1 MTTAAPV
8 NIETTLN
15 PSNKNKPPQKGK
27 GRAVLGAG
35 NGFTPEPSLEP
46 DHARNEADLIR
57 KQAEGFISSIEE
69 VSEKPQ
75 EIEHVDNPTPSI
87 EIPEDAHE
95 ASTTRSQP
103 PEDEEDHDDH
113 GKQKKTTNIQDMLNY
128 KSDDYHG
135 ILGIGDNYD
144 TPMLELSAIETAV
157 WDRGTDLHPKYNQSE
172 GAGQA
177 FKMVC
182 DAGRALGCSESLLE
196 DVNNWE
202 GMGESDDED
211 GGGMDGLEREVPWPT
226 EFVENIYQEAT
237 EYINYLQAFPRLASI
252 HKKIKTFND
261 RIRAQ
266 NREDGK
272 DLNQWVID
280 YKSLADYYTEADS
293 VIPEYEKDKTNQ
305 ELIDKAMAFRSR
317 VDAFL
322 TKNHYPNWEV
332 TNANRQLRNRPK
344 MSKETPS
351 ASASSSAQAPQPPV
365 SATSTVQVP
374 KPQGSVPSP
383 QITTPTTVSTT
394 GTGQSIG
401 ATILKKKSSIAPQS
415 KASPSVKTGTW
426 RPGMTERGERILAM
440 APTESKDA
448 TGKPRIMRCRFVVEK
463 KGEKNG
469 IAFEDTVEIGERAT
483 KGYLE
488 DLPEA
493 DRVDIRCKAKKYT
506 INDRKGFRR
515 IVGVTAVES
524 ENPRIF
530 PPIAVGAEYDDGRV
544 DVMNRT
550 GWRDIW
556 KSKADIMIEHFFESN
571 ELDIP
576 WAKRA
581 KRPGCSQY
589 SEPHNDSGQFRSFR
603 HLDRGGDS
611 EAPIKRRSS
620 SVRST
625 ASYLSEAGLERLEAV
640 EMKLKNL
647 SGMEERLMGFQQACM
662 ESVTAKFTATLE
674 GLMAQMSQMR
684 AV

>member
-1 MTTAAPV
+1 
-8 NIETTLN
+8 
-15 PSNKNKPPQKGK
+15 
-27 GRAVLGAG
+27 
-35 NGFTPEPSLEP
+35 
-46 DHARNEADLIR
+46 
-57 KQAEGFISSIEE
+57 
-69 VSEKPQ
+69 
-75 EIEHVDNPTPSI
+75 
-87 EIPEDAHE
+87 
-95 ASTTRSQP
+95 
-103 PEDEEDHDDH
+103 
-113 GKQKKTTNIQDMLNY
+113 
-128 KSDDYHG
+128 
-135 ILGIGDNYD
+135 
-144 TPMLELSAIETAV
+144 
-157 WDRGTDLHPKYNQSE
+157 
-172 GAGQA
+172 
-177 FKMVC
+177 
-182 DAGRALGCSESLLE
+182 
-196 DVNNWE
+196 
-202 GMGESDDED
+202 
-211 GGGMDGLEREVPWPT
+211 
-226 EFVENIYQEAT
+226 
-237 EYINYLQAFPRLASI
+237 
-252 HKKIKTFND
+252 
-261 RIRAQ
+261 
-266 NREDGK
+266 
-272 DLNQWVID
+272 
-280 YKSLADYYTEADS
+280 
-293 VIPEYEKDKTNQ
+293 
-305 ELIDKAMAFRSR
+305 
-317 VDAFL
+317 
-322 TKNHYPNWEV
+322 
-332 TNANRQLRNRPK
+332 
-344 MSKETPS
+344 
-351 ASASSSAQAPQPPV
+351 
-365 SATSTVQVP
+365 
-374 KPQGSVPSP
+374 
-383 QITTPTTVSTT
+383 
-394 GTGQSIG
+394 
-401 ATILKKKSSIAPQS
+401 
-415 KASPSVKTGTW
+415 
-426 RPGMTERGERILAM
+426 
-440 APTESKDA
+440 
-448 TGKPRIMRCRFVVEK
+448 MRCRFVVEK